1 VHQGRILLVEDN
13 LVNRQLALKLLE
25 RMGMQVEVA
34 ENGQLALDSLA
45 RSSFDLV
52 LMDCQMPVMDGFA
65 AVAAIRS
72 GNVPGI
78 DAAIPVIAMTAGA
91 LDSDREAALAAGM
104 NDYLAKPIDVQAFEA
119 CLQRWLA
126 LQ

>member
-1 VHQGRILLVEDN
+1 
-13 LVNRQLALKLLE
+13 
-25 RMGMQVEVA
+25 MGLQVELA
-34 ENGQLALDSLA
+34 ENGEQALALLA
-45 RSSFDLV
+45 AGSFDLV

-65 AVAAIRS
+65 AVAAIRA
-72 GNVPGI
+72 GRVAGLDP
-78 DAAIPVIAMTAGA
+78 AIPVIAMTAGA

-104 NDYLAKPIDVQAFEA
+104 DDYLAKPIDVQAFGA